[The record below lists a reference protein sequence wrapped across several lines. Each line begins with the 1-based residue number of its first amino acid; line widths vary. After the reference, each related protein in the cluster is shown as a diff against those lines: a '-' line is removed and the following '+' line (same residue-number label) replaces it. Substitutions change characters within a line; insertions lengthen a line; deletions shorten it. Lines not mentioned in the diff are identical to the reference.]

1 MKKLGLIL
9 LSLVPSL
16 CYADTV
22 HLANASLTSQ
32 DSMSGYM
39 SGYAISYTGIFKGR
53 YAFKLEYDDA
63 SKDQVSVS
71 ATSATFTYGFK
82 PFATGSTYLSLG
94 AVDIDSPPVLI
105 NTSSG
110 QVSLDS
116 SGVNAVAAIGY
127 TKFSGQG
134 LDYDISVLTMDG
146 ETSVNASLRSAIE
159 GTDWGW
165 VLGVDDNDGDTG
177 VSAGVSV
184 IF

>member
-32 DSMSGYM
+32 DSL
-39 SGYAISYTGIFKGR
+39 SGYAVAYTGMFKGR
-53 YAFKLEYDDA
+53 YAFKLKYDDA
-63 SKDQVSVS
+63 SKDEVSVS
-71 ATSATFTYGFK
+71 STSATFTYGFK

-105 NTSSG
+105 NAP
-110 QVSLDS
+110 

-165 VLGVDDNDGDTG
+165 VLGVANNDGDTG

>member
-32 DSMSGYM
+32 DSMSGY
-39 SGYAISYTGIFKGR
+39 AISYTGIFKGR

-71 ATSATFTYGFK
+71 STSATFTYGFE

-105 NTSSG
+105 NAPSG

-146 ETSVNASLRSAIE
+146 ETSVNASLRNAIE

-165 VLGVDDNDGDTG
+165 VLGIANSDGDTG

>member
-1 MKKLGLIL
+1 MKKLGIIL

-22 HLANASLTSQ
+22 HLAKASLTSQ
-32 DSMSGYM
+32 DSMSGY
-39 SGYAISYTGIFKGR
+39 ALSYTGTFKGR
-53 YAFKLEYDDA
+53 YALKLEYGDA

-71 ATSATFTYGFK
+71 STSVSFTYGFK

-94 AVDIDSPPVLI
+94 SVDIDNQTVLI
-105 NTSSG
+105 SSPIG
-110 QVSLDS
+110 QLELDS
-116 SGVNAVAAIGY
+116 SGASAFAAIGY

-134 LDYDISVLTMDG
+134 LDYDFSLVTRDG
-146 ETSVNASLRSAIE
+146 ESSVNASLRGAIE

-165 VLGVDDNDGDTG
+165 VFGIADNDGGTG

>member
-32 DSMSGYM
+32 DIMSGYM

-63 SKDQVSVS
+63 CKDQVSVS

-105 NTSSG
+105 NAPSG

-116 SGVNAVAAIGY
+116 NGVNAV
-127 TKFSGQG
+127 
-134 LDYDISVLTMDG
+134 
-146 ETSVNASLRSAIE
+146 
-159 GTDWGW
+159 
-165 VLGVDDNDGDTG
+165 
-177 VSAGVSV
+177 VSV